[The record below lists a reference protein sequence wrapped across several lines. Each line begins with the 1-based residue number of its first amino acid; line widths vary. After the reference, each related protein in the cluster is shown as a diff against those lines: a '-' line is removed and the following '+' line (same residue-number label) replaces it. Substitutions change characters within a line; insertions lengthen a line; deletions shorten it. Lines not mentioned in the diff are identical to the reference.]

1 MKTNKIKLVV
11 ALVVA
16 LSSYGKAE
24 TISYSDSVN
33 QIVYANGTTL
43 PFVSDID
50 FTQISV
56 KLGWFNDAFAPT
68 ASNFAS
74 WEANFNALTILEGGA
89 SSRGALGYGISPAA
103 ASVLGVPQI
112 AAQIVF
118 GKNSAGADF
127 ASTYPSGKTLYLI
140 GSSVLNGTSSA
151 SGSLYDSSAQFFA
164 ATGGDSTW
172 VIPAVAAD
180 GGSADYLLSVI
191 NAQSDMVVGSWS
203 NNSIQMAT
211 LSAAVPEPSVAS
223 LFALGTVGLVA
234 LRARR
239 KS

>member
-1 MKTNKIKLVV
+1 MLV
-11 ALVVA
+11 ALMVS
-16 LSSYGKAE
+16 LSTYAKAE
-24 TISYSDSVN
+24 TISYSDSTN
-33 QIVYANGTTL
+33 QIVYKDGTTL
-43 PFVSDID
+43 QFVSDSD

-68 ASNFAS
+68 ATNFAS
-74 WEANFNALTILEGGA
+74 WEANFNALTTLGGGA
-89 SSRGALGYGISPAA
+89 TSRGALGYGISSAA
-103 ASVLGVPQI
+103 GATLGAPQI

-118 GKNSAGADF
+118 GRNSAGGDF

-140 GSSVLNGTSSA
+140 GSSILNGTSTA
-151 SGSLYDSSAQFFA
+151 SGSLYSSTAQFFA
-164 ATGGDSTW
+164 ATGGDATW

-180 GGSADYLLSVI
+180 GGSDDYAFRVI

-203 NNSIQMAT
+203 SNTITMI
-211 LSAAVPEPSVAS
+211 PEPSSAS
-223 LFALGTVGLVA
+223 LLALGMVGLVA